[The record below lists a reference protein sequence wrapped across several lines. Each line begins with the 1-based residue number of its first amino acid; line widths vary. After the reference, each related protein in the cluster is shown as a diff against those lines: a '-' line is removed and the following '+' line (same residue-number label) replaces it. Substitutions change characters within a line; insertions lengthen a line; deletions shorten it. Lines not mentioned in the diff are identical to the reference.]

1 MDADTSPFNHLLDG
15 LDINIL
21 KSSVLIYRT
30 RCRNTRVLPLHLTLA
45 AFYGTK
51 IDNVANSLDD
61 YATKSEAIALLHSLV
76 TEVRLHPE
84 EGA

>member
-21 KSSVLIYRT
+21 KSSGT
-30 RCRNTRVLPLHLTLA
+30 RCRNTRVLPLHLALA

-51 IDNVANSLDD
+51 IDNVANGLDNNT
-61 YATKSEAIALLHSLV
+61 TKSEAIALLLSLV